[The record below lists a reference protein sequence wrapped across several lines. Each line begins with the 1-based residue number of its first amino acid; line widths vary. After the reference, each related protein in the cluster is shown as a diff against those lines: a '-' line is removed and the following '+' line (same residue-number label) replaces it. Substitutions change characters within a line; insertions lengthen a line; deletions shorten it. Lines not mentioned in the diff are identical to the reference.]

1 MEHNPLLLD
10 IVEYFVS
17 NGLADG
23 DGEDCFRDFSPEE
36 PDDVIVL
43 YEYIGS
49 PAVDF
54 DEIVHRSVQVTVRSK
69 DPDVARDKALALYK
83 ILYVED
89 GSRRVDFTKSR
100 WGQVSLRQPPF
111 KIKIDENDRIVY
123 GFNMGIT
130 TTIY

>member
-1 MEHNPLLLD
+1 MDHNPLLLD

-17 NGLADG
+17 NGLAEC

-43 YEYIGS
+43 YEYAGS
-49 PAVDF
+49 PPVDF

-69 DPDVARDKALALYK
+69 DPDVARNKAQALYE
-83 ILYVED
+83 ILHVD
-89 GSRRVDFTKSR
+89 DVSKRVDFTESR
-100 WGQVSLRQPPF
+100 WGQVSLRQTPF

-123 GFNMGIT
+123 GFNMGVT
-130 TTIY
+130 TTVY